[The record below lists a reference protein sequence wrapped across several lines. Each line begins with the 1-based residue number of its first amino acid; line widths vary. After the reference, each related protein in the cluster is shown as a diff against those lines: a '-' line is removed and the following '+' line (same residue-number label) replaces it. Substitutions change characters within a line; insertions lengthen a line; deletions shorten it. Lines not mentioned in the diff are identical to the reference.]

1 MCYFIHATLFIFQH
15 LVWSF
20 TFPGRRTK
28 KPRPG
33 QLDKWNVNP
42 TIMFGDEPSCKAMHE
57 SKRAI
62 YSTSP
67 VFFCTAHC
75 CNYMLLLSSC
85 SKMQC
90 LPHLCVYIYI
100 CIYIFYNALHVHC
113 KDKCAETKN
122 NWCILVTLYC
132 GFETWIW
139 RHHIQLDLL
148 DTFRGCTAGD
158 LDCQENHFTG
168 WQRLAWAVFAQF
180 ERCRVC
186 IYLSCARLCR
196 RRVPAWRGSPVQKGL
211 QRVPGFVNCDWND
224 LCQLIRF

>member
-90 LPHLCVYIYI
+90 LPHLCVYIYV
-100 CIYIFYNALHVHC
+100 Y
-113 KDKCAETKN
+113 
-122 NWCILVTLYC
+122 
-132 GFETWIW
+132 
-139 RHHIQLDLL
+139 
-148 DTFRGCTAGD
+148 TF
-158 LDCQENHFTG
+158 F
-168 WQRLAWAVFAQF
+168 
-180 ERCRVC
+180 
-186 IYLSCARLCR
+186 IMLSMSI
-196 RRVPAWRGSPVQKGL
+196 VKTNVQKQRTTGAYWWRCIAGL
-211 QRVPGFVNCDWND
+211 RLGFDGTTSNWICSTHSEAV
-224 LCQLIRF
+224 LLVI